1 MGLRAFFAVPP
12 ACRSFV
18 MSLKQGFLGL
28 SALFLTGLGLPCL
41 SGASSVQV
49 AEKTYTEKKGQ

>member
-1 MGLRAFFAVPP
+1 
-12 ACRSFV
+12 
-18 MSLKQGFLGL
+18 MSLKHGFLGL
-28 SALFLTGLGLPCL
+28 SALFLTGLGLLCL